1 MSDFIQV
8 TSTEGNK
15 LYVRKDLVASVGKW
29 LGKTH
34 LTLTI
39 DEVDYEIK
47 ETPEQVL
54 KLIKGEQNAIRTAT
68 KHHNPARKQIT
79 CIRET
84 RSNND

>member
-1 MSDFIQV
+1 MSEFIQL

-54 KLIKGEQNAIRTAT
+54 KLIKGEQNATQT
-68 KHHNPARKQIT
+68 KHYNIASKSPTRNRKPQL
-79 CIRET
+79 R
-84 RSNND
+84 DD